1 MYARCM
7 SIDRWYWRLV
17 RGRCATTTRTQ
28 SPESLSSIQCLGA
41 LSLLRCFLGP
51 RVYEKEAEAITYTT
65 ASGERDTTQIVG
77 IGSQSRHHVEYGS
90 RSSIARS
97 RCGTIVR
104 YLTDERW
111 TTMRGFDVSRGKEE
125 RLDATKEQKSI
136 TDTRATPSSPRSLT
150 GPLVLLRVP
159 GLVMP
164 LKSSQLLS
172 SAAPPP
178 PRSRQPHI
186 AHRVASL
193 DGLELDGLGALIDWC
208 IRAART
214 T

>member
-159 GLVMP
+159 RACNASQELTVAFLCSSPLV
-164 LKSSQLLS
+164 SF
-172 SAAPPP
+172 PPTT
-178 PRSRQPHI
+178 
-186 AHRVASL
+186 HRTSN
-193 DGLELDGLGALIDWC
+193 GFTRWIGARWS
-208 IRAART
+208 
-214 T
+214 